1 MLIIHLFVPEV
12 IPMRFYFY
20 KLGKEKYLDVSSAR
34 RSRNGDIEVLSS
46 NYNTAYSVY
55 LIEYELEWFV
65 VIEEQPAFPDDPPI
79 CGFHSYRIEN
89 QLDAYKLNA
98 IL

>member
-1 MLIIHLFVPEV
+1 MTIYFDKGKHLE
-12 IPMRFYFY
+12 I
-20 KLGKEKYLDVSSAR
+20 SSAR
-34 RSRNGDIEVLSS
+34 RSESGDIEVLGS
-46 NYNTAYSVY
+46 NCSTANSIH

-65 VIEEQPAFPDDPPI
+65 VIERPSIFPDDPPI
-79 CGFHSYRIEN
+79 CAFESYKIEN

>member
-1 MLIIHLFVPEV
+1 
-12 IPMRFYFY
+12 MRFYFD
-20 KLGKEKYLDVSSAR
+20 KEKYLDIFSAR
-34 RSRNGDIEVLSS
+34 RSKGGDIEVLSS
-46 NYNTAYSVY
+46 NYDTANSVY

-65 VIEEQPAFPDDPPI
+65 VIENQPEFPDDPPI
-79 CGFHSYRIEN
+79 CNFHSYKIEN

>member
-1 MLIIHLFVPEV
+1 
-12 IPMRFYFY
+12 MRFYFD
-20 KLGKEKYLDVSSAR
+20 KEKYLDVSSAR

-55 LIEYELEWFV
+55 LVEYELEWFV
-65 VIEEQPAFPDDPPI
+65 VIEEQPEFPDDPPI